1 MGWLTVEPTTH
12 ALSMA
17 GVDLLSAQP
26 PIVRVEVAREVVVV
40 LSRSRDPRR
49 EADLDRCRADRVPIV
64 VRPSGGG
71 AVLLA
76 PGVVVASVLAAA
88 AGNTYAPGPLFARFG
103 EAVASALGSVGAHD
117 VRMRGVSDLCNGDRK
132 LAGSSLRLWA
142 GRVLY
147 QVSVLVDVDVSLIER
162 YLALPSRQPDYR
174 AGRSHR
180 DFVVTLRELGCGVSR
195 EEAAASLHRHLTE
208 AGVPLRA
215 AGPDV

>member
-1 MGWLTVEPTTH
+1 
-12 ALSMA
+12 
-17 GVDLLSAQP
+17 
-26 PIVRVEVAREVVVV
+26 
-40 LSRSRDPRR
+40 
-49 EADLDRCRADRVPIV
+49 
-64 VRPSGGG
+64 
-71 AVLLA
+71 
-76 PGVVVASVLAAA
+76 
-88 AGNTYAPGPLFARFG
+88 
-103 EAVASALGSVGAHD
+103 
-117 VRMRGVSDLCNGDRK
+117 MRGVSDLCNGDRK